1 MQLHVCRYRK
11 ISKMCMVQNSVCVCG
26 VHMYAVMLALEPRSS
41 GAKFQVLPTCL
52 SCSQM
57 AENANGRY
65 MVPGKLQ
72 STHTLL
78 RKNMMGKGGIL

>member
-1 MQLHVCRYRK
+1 MCADTGRSPRCVWCRT
-11 ISKMCMVQNSVCVCG
+11 VCVCG

-52 SCSQM
+52 SCPQM